1 MESSVIQFTAS
12 FHSKD
17 SLTWNFIVYIFYSVS
32 LKVLAV
38 IANHVGFDLRWPFV
52 ASDRNMYY
60 LLISISLG
68 YWGLI
73 TENKIM

>member
-1 MESSVIQFTAS
+1 MQFTAS
-12 FHSKD
+12 FHSKGG
-17 SLTWNFIVYIFYSVS
+17 LTGNVIVYIFFSVC

-52 ASDRNMYY
+52 ASDRNIFY

-68 YWGLI
+68 YC
-73 TENKIM
+73 ENESQV